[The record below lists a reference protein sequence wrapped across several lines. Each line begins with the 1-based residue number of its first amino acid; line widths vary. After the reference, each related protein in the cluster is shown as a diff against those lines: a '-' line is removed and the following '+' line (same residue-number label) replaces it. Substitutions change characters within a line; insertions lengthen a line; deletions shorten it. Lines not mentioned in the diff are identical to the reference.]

1 MDDMSMNAMV
11 GNKSGNKG
19 FKPLVSEG
27 SEISEAS
34 DVLENIT
41 DSEEIYHI
49 TWVTHNSR
57 ISERMRLYKVKI
69 GEPIIFSDEDK
80 KVVTEIIKKVINEYS
95 IKFINYIVNSDHVH
109 IIIIC
114 KDEERDNIVKILKSK
129 TTYYYKKIFGIVEKF
144 NLWAQKYNSSIIK
157 SDEELVKVINYVKYN
172 DLKH

>member
-80 KVVTEIIKKVINEYS
+80 KVVKVKKVVKAVPDRVVDKKEVTEGTIPEKKKTGTIKKKVSKTKNDTSRGIEEKVKAIEETMSRSLEEKFIKLDKEKMIKKIIKK
-95 IKFINYIVNSDHVH
+95 
-109 IIIIC
+109 
-114 KDEERDNIVKILKSK
+114 KIES
-129 TTYYYKKIFGIVEKF
+129 
-144 NLWAQKYNSSIIK
+144 
-157 SDEELVKVINYVKYN
+157 
-172 DLKH
+172 